1 MASWWDTVWRE
12 ARTTVGRR
20 AKRFAPSSD
29 SPPPLPPRGVG
40 GIVVEE
46 EEGPD
51 GWDVVAV
58 KEERRHLAEVGSGD
72 GTSAYAGSGAYFR
85 AGEPV

>member
-58 KEERRHLAEVGSGD
+58 NQVLALAARLATLSPPMPKPILP
-72 GTSAYAGSGAYFR
+72 S
-85 AGEPV
+85 P